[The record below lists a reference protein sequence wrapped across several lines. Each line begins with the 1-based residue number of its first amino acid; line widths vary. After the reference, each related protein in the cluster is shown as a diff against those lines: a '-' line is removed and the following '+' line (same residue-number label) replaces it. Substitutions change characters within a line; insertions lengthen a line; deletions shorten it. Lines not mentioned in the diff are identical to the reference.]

1 MATPPAALPPQGRV
15 SSARFLR
22 SPHPLGGCLPPG
34 HRPLLPSSCWS
45 GGLVGPSSRAPRSQP
60 CVLGSGTLGST
71 GWPRRGAARPGA
83 PGGGLGASAPGLQG
97 LRQQRR
103 TPCWW
108 LGFWKTLELHTLER
122 CRRWGGGWQW
132 GTRVPPRES
141 AVLGPHR
148 PPLLA
153 VSQCLSCGFPDADL
167 WVGDGML
174 GSGPP
179 DPGPCRAVAAAFIWG
194 SEGCPTRTTLVPSL
208 ARKDLPTC
216 SWHRSQS

>member
-45 GGLVGPSSRAPRSQP
+45 GGLVGPSSQAPRSQP

-153 VSQCLSCGFPDADL
+153 VSQCLSQL
-167 WVGDGML
+167 WVPRCGPL
-174 GSGPP
+174 GGGWDARVRAPRP
-179 DPGPCRAVAAAFIWG
+179 WALPGC
-194 SEGCPTRTTLVPSL
+194 GCGLYLGV
-208 ARKDLPTC
+208 
-216 SWHRSQS
+216 